1 MKVIYMPVY
10 QTVIYAGE
18 ELVVPDWVKFIATN
32 SDGGIWGYSQQP
44 IFLPNTVFDP
54 KDKGGKWWEKNY
66 KTILGYA
73 QLVDTAPENT
83 LVVLSNGERFPP
95 PWGEKRYSSEN
106 PGAQSDAV
114 DAVPDEIPPMDDLP
128 QPDEP
133 FAYDDINPDTRN

>member
-10 QTVIYAGE
+10 KTVIYAGE

-44 IFLPNTVFDP
+44 TFLPNTVFDP
-54 KDKGGKWWEKNY
+54 KDKGGKWLEKNY

-83 LVVLSNGERFPP
+83 LVVLS
-95 PWGEKRYSSEN
+95 KDLHIKYSKN
-106 PGAQSDAV
+106 N
-114 DAVPDEIPPMDDLP
+114 LP
-128 QPDEP
+128 NHEYKIHSCPRH
-133 FAYDDINPDTRN
+133 RNYRS